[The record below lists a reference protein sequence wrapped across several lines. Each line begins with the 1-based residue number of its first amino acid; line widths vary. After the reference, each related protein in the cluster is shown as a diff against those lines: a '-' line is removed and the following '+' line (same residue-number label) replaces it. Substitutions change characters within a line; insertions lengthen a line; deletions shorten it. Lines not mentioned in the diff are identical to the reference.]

1 MTADHEQEPS
11 RPDERDALKE
21 AKRYVAEAERHESHV
36 AQHERYA
43 QFLDERGDRDG
54 AELER
59 QRANAAR
66 DAARIAWDRA
76 NALQGPTQVTDAGL
90 EIPIPTRDAF
100 LQNLETVAP
109 APSMPLDSDDSS
121 SSE

>member
-1 MTADHEQEPS
+1 MADNHDQEPS
-11 RPDERDALKE
+11 RLSERDALKE
-21 AKRYVAEAERHESHV
+21 AKRYITEAERHESHV
-36 AQHERYA
+36 AQHEKYA
-43 QFLDERGDRDG
+43 KFLDERGEPDG

-59 QRANAAR
+59 QRANTAR

-76 NALQGPTQVTDAGL
+76 NALQGPTQMTDAGL

-109 APSMPLDSDDSS
+109 APSTPLDSDDGS